1 MTFSG
6 GEPFLQCAPLAK
18 LAKEIHAMGLD
29 IWSYSGYTLE
39 ELRARHDEATDALL
53 AEVDVLV
60 DGAYIEEL
68 RDLTLHFR
76 GSSNQRVIDMNATR
90 KQGKVVLLYED

>member
-1 MTFSG
+1 
-6 GEPFLQCAPLAK
+6 
-18 LAKEIHAMGLD
+18 MGLD
-29 IWSYSGYTLE
+29 IWSYSGYTLV
-39 ELRARHDEATDALL
+39 ELQARHDKATDDLL

-60 DGAYIEEL
+60 DGQYIEEL

-90 KQGKVVLLYED
+90 KRGEIVLLYED